1 MSNLFV
7 RFFHLGPRN
16 RSFGHNSNMDNHNPH
31 NAPISKRCAETL
43 EALEDLI
50 VTEGFSRL
58 NVSEIA
64 ARLRCS
70 KRTLYELAP
79 SKKTLVLVALDR
91 FFSRI
96 RKEADHIVNS
106 TSDPEL
112 LVYKYLMVGEQ
123 ASKRLSQ
130 AVVADIDGWEPA
142 RTLWRKHITLRV
154 DGLFQIIDKGVE
166 TGVFRE
172 VSPAFIAEVV
182 FASIN
187 RLREPDFGDSTGL
200 TISEAF
206 HELYVMTLHSLI
218 PNEAVTVQADSSRI
232 IRIPSIQS

>member
-1 MSNLFV
+1 MS
-7 RFFHLGPRN
+7 R
-16 RSFGHNSNMDNHNPH
+16 
-31 NAPISKRCAETL
+31 RCAETL
-43 EALEDLI
+43 EVLEELI
-50 VTEGFSRL
+50 VSEGFSQL
-58 NVSEIA
+58 SVSDIA

-79 SKKTLVLVALDR
+79 SKKTLVLLALDR

-96 RKEADHIVNS
+96 RKEADQIINS

-112 LVYKYLMVGEQ
+112 LVYKYLMVGEH
-123 ASKRLSQ
+123 ASKRLSP

-142 RTLWRKHITLRV
+142 RTLWRKHIMLRV
-154 DGLFQIIDKGVE
+154 DGLFRIIDKGVKI
-166 TGVFRE
+166 GVFRE
-172 VSPAFIAEVV
+172 VSPAFIAEIV

-187 RLREPDFGDSTGL
+187 RLREPDFSDSTGL

-218 PNEAVTVQADSSRI
+218 PNKAVKVRADSTWTI
-232 IRIPSIQS
+232 